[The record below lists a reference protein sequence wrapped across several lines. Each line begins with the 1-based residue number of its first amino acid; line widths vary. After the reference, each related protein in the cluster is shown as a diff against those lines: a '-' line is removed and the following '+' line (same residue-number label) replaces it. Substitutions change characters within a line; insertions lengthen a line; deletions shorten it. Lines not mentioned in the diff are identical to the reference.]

1 MKTFVFRMVSRYLK
15 EYIQNFLGMVTFLKF
30 KKDSNE
36 CSLKEIGWMTGI
48 HIINFIL
55 ITRIFGKNSKFFRKS
70 LNTFESSLSS
80 NVFLVMTYK
89 KT

>member
-1 MKTFVFRMVSRYLK
+1 
-15 EYIQNFLGMVTFLKF
+15 MVTFLKF

-48 HIINFIL
+48 HTINFIL
-55 ITRIFGKNSKFFRKS
+55 ITRIFEKKSKFFRKS
-70 LNTFESSLSS
+70 MNTFESSLSS
-80 NVFLVMTYK
+80 NLLLVMTYK